1 MKASLFPKGIAA
13 LLGPPLAGVL
23 IEAVGHR
30 GPALQVGGCHD
41 VPQTLVMTLVNAVV
55 VLVFILANQQF
66 SVLKS
71 LFSKFVIALVIGPW
85 SGRCLALYL
94 THSQSPVIEI

>member
-30 GPALQVGGCHD
+30 GPALQVGACHD
-41 VPQTLVMTLVNAVV
+41 VPQSGGHDFGQRSSSIGVY
-55 VLVFILANQQF
+55 F
-66 SVLKS
+66 S
-71 LFSKFVIALVIGPW
+71 
-85 SGRCLALYL
+85 
-94 THSQSPVIEI
+94 

>member
-30 GPALQVGGCHD
+30 GPALQVGACHH
-41 VPQTLVMTLVNAVV
+41 VPQ
-55 VLVFILANQQF
+55 
-66 SVLKS
+66 
-71 LFSKFVIALVIGPW
+71 
-85 SGRCLALYL
+85 SGGHAFGQRTSNGVYYG
-94 THSQSPVIEI
+94 